1 MGINFIIRVYDAM
14 GINFIIRVYDAMGI
28 NFIIRVYDA
37 MGINLLFATMELLS
51 LITSLPDNDIPDKKI
66 PAPLYHLL

>member
-14 GINFIIRVYDAMGI
+14 A
-28 NFIIRVYDA
+28 
-37 MGINLLFATMELLS
+37 INLLFAAMELLS
-51 LITSLPDNDIPDKKI
+51 LITSLPDNDILDKKI